1 MKKRDFDNT
10 APFKYRRLK
19 ACGFVFLLVLTFALL
34 PNLLPCGSA
43 QAAAVYNADYA
54 LAYAKAHWNDG
65 KGICAEFVS
74 DCVRAGGLNIG
85 VEKGTGPCFRAICKA
100 SGLPAQPLKLNPSG
114 YATKADNGSI
124 LAAGDVVFQWCYT
137 HEIFK
142 CFNKMAL

>member
-43 QAAAVYNADYA
+43 QAAAVYNADNA

-100 SGLPAQPLKLNPSG
+100 SGLSAQR
-114 YATKADNGSI
+114 
-124 LAAGDVVFQWCYT
+124 AGAGC
-137 HEIFK
+137 
-142 CFNKMAL
+142 